1 MNYKPF
7 ITEPKLFQALCFTKI
22 TDPKITAPILCQAI
36 VINKQAGAENFKQR
50 I

>member
-22 TDPKITAPILCQAI
+22 TDPKLCHFL
-36 VINKQAGAENFKQR
+36 VVYKLLGWG
-50 I
+50 